1 MNKSILTYKMKF
13 SAIFFL
19 GIVFGSSFYPDSA
32 RKEINFPAIVT
43 SSAGKE
49 IDVAALAK
57 AHIMIV
63 VTIKAT
69 WCPVC
74 RQQLLRIKE
83 QLGDFEKCNASF
95 LVLSPGSN
103 EAVQEVKFNTD
114 FPFPFIPDQ
123 NFSIAKKLD
132 LILSPE
138 EIMPAIVILNEDL
151 SVKWIRKGRNALN
164 FGDAELKYY
173 LGCANWI

>member
-1 MNKSILTYKMKF
+1 MKKSILTHKMKF
-13 SAIFFL
+13 SAIFFW
-19 GIVFGSSFYPDSA
+19 GIVFGSSFETDST
-32 RKEINFPAIVT
+32 KLEIYFPATVT
-43 SSAGKE
+43 SSAGNE

-57 AHIMIV
+57 THIMIV
-63 VTIKAT
+63 ITIKAT

-74 RQQLLRIKE
+74 RQQLLKIKE
-83 QLGDFEKCNASF
+83 QLSDFEKCNASF

-151 SVKWIRKGRNALN
+151 SIKWMKEGRNVLN
-164 FGDAELKYY
+164 FGDADLKEY
-173 LGCANWI
+173 LGCENWI

>member
-1 MNKSILTYKMKF
+1 MTPKMKF

-19 GIVFGSSFYPDSA
+19 GIVFGSSFETDSTEQ
-32 RKEINFPAIVT
+32 EIYFPATVT
-43 SSAGKE
+43 SSTGND

-63 VTIKAT
+63 ITIKAT

-114 FPFPFIPDQ
+114 FPFPFITDQ
-123 NFSIAKKLD
+123 NFSIAKILD

-138 EIMPAIVILNEDL
+138 EIMPAIVILNKDL
-151 SVKWIRKGRNALN
+151 SIKWIRRGRNALN
-164 FGDAELKYY
+164 FGDKELKDY

>member
-1 MNKSILTYKMKF
+1 MNKSILTHKIKF

-19 GIVFGSSFYPDSA
+19 GIVFGTSFYTDSA

-114 FPFPFIPDQ
+114 FPFPFIPDK

-151 SVKWIRKGRNALN
+151 SVKWIRKGRNILN
-164 FGDAELKYY
+164 FGDAELKDH

>member
-1 MNKSILTYKMKF
+1 MNKGILKHRMKF

-19 GIVFGSSFYPDSA
+19 GIVFGSSFDRDSTK
-32 RKEINFPAIVT
+32 KEIYFPATVT